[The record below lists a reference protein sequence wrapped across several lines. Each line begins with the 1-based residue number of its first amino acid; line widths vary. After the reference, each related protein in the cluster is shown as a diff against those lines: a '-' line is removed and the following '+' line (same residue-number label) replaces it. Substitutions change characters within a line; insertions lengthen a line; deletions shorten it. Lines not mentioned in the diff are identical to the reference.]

1 MVMEVTDADN
11 ESEAEKSDAKDAE
24 IDNWCAWLDR
34 YLAVVQVSVLRICA
48 K

>member
-1 MVMEVTDADN
+1 MVMEVTDADG

-24 IDNWCAWLDR
+24 IDSWCAWLDR
-34 YLAVVQVSVLRICA
+34 YLAVVQVSVLWICG